1 MTGRIAG
8 TPVEVYLDALASDAP
23 TPGGG
28 AVAALAGAT
37 GAALIS
43 MVCNLTIGRTGYEE
57 AEERMRGVLDAAE
70 ASRTALL
77 DLADRDAA
85 AFGAVMAAFTM
96 PKETDAERAVRSQ
109 AIQEGY
115 SAAAEV
121 PLDIARRAAELME
134 LAREVTEIG
143 NANAASDGASAAQVL
158 SASVWSATYNVEINA
173 AALKDPRE
181 GANAPG
187 RGLGPPGTR
196 RSAARRHQ
204 RRLRRSSRLSR
215 CGASSPASP
224 SRSAR
229 RSSGRIWRAR
239 PTTMV
244 RDADQVWMFYIPD
257 RHPLVRPAS
266 DRSTW
271 IGSEGPG
278 GRLAADRERR
288 GTRHTSSRSPGPAR
302 DMQCCTSGTV
312 TGRPRHWYVNVEAP
326 LRTFRP
332 SASTPSTTIST
343 S

>member
-57 AEERMRGVLDAAE
+57 AEERMRGVLDEAE

-85 AFGAVMAAFTM
+85 AFGAVMAAFRM
-96 PKETDAERAVRSQ
+96 PKETDAERAVRSR

-143 NANAASDGASAAQVL
+143 NANAASDGACAAQALSAA
-158 SASVWSATYNVEINA
+158 VWSATYNVEINA
-173 AALKDPRE
+173 AALKDPAKAQTLRDE
-181 GANAPG
+181 VSALRAHAEALLDATNVAFGA
-187 RGLGPPGTR
+187 RLG
-196 RSAARRHQ
+196 
-204 RRLRRSSRLSR
+204 
-215 CGASSPASP
+215 
-224 SRSAR
+224 
-229 RSSGRIWRAR
+229 
-239 PTTMV
+239 
-244 RDADQVWMFYIPD
+244 
-257 RHPLVRPAS
+257 
-266 DRSTW
+266 
-271 IGSEGPG
+271 
-278 GRLAADRERR
+278 
-288 GTRHTSSRSPGPAR
+288 
-302 DMQCCTSGTV
+302 
-312 TGRPRHWYVNVEAP
+312 
-326 LRTFRP
+326 
-332 SASTPSTTIST
+332 
-343 S
+343 

>member
-57 AEERMRGVLDAAE
+57 AEERMRGVLDEAE

-143 NANAASDGASAAQVL
+143 NANAASDGACAAQALSAA
-158 SASVWSATYNVEINA
+158 VWSATYNVEINA
-173 AALKDPRE
+173 AALKDPAKAQALRDE
-181 GANAPG
+181 VSALRAHAEALLDATNVAFGA
-187 RGLGPPGTR
+187 RLG
-196 RSAARRHQ
+196 
-204 RRLRRSSRLSR
+204 
-215 CGASSPASP
+215 
-224 SRSAR
+224 
-229 RSSGRIWRAR
+229 
-239 PTTMV
+239 
-244 RDADQVWMFYIPD
+244 
-257 RHPLVRPAS
+257 
-266 DRSTW
+266 
-271 IGSEGPG
+271 
-278 GRLAADRERR
+278 
-288 GTRHTSSRSPGPAR
+288 
-302 DMQCCTSGTV
+302 
-312 TGRPRHWYVNVEAP
+312 
-326 LRTFRP
+326 
-332 SASTPSTTIST
+332 
-343 S
+343 